1 MWKHKHKFWY
11 IFVVV
16 CGKIRHS
23 SELKLKP
30 HTILLQNL
38 WDVPNSQKLAPIHQA
53 ALLVRPTQLFFD
65 GNDDT
70 YAKKRRPGNSAGDFF
85 GMFKWLFQRLLVTS
99 NDWVEKRH
107 GLNHLGDEVLLNL
120 TSPSFRRGCNIVG
133 MYDLT
138 PAVVGLRKHI
148 FLGWWYCSNRGEVL
162 RY

>member
-1 MWKHKHKFWY
+1 MKMCENINKHKFWY

-65 GNDDT
+65 GNEDT
-70 YAKKRRPGNSAGDFF
+70 YAKKKKKRRGNSAGDFF
-85 GMFKWLFQRLLVTS
+85 GMFK
-99 NDWVEKRH
+99 
-107 GLNHLGDEVLLNL
+107 
-120 TSPSFRRGCNIVG
+120 
-133 MYDLT
+133 
-138 PAVVGLRKHI
+138 
-148 FLGWWYCSNRGEVL
+148 
-162 RY
+162 